1 MFPGEI
7 LQFNVDLGIRET
19 VFGTRLQQ
27 RTWLGVNVNE
37 EKD

>member
-27 RTWLGVNVNE
+27 KNLVGG
-37 EKD
+37 